1 MPKKRKISILPFV
14 IIFLFL
20 LCFLP
25 SFLQNCEIYR
35 KDVDKY
41 IVYLDSDTAQERKQ
55 GLYYL
60 QRFGPVSRKALPK
73 IFDLLQQDKD
83 VSVRNQAVLAIERIG
98 LDDQSLPLARKA
110 LKAND
115 SYTNHVLIKSIA
127 DLGYN
132 ARSALPEL
140 ISTINLYSD
149 LTLYLETLTAI
160 TKIAPQEDII
170 DELINCLNSDD
181 KSMQIGAIIALRDL
195 HFNADKALPLLK
207 ELRERTQ
214 DRQVK
219 IAASETINIIEHG
232 K

>member
-1 MPKKRKISILPFV
+1 M
-14 IIFLFL
+14 
-20 LCFLP
+20 
-25 SFLQNCEIYR
+25 
-35 KDVDKY
+35 
-41 IVYLDSDTAQERKQ
+41 
-55 GLYYL
+55 
-60 QRFGPVSRKALPK
+60 PK